1 MKIMPEKVRSHQ
13 TLWKHDSHP
22 VGQPCRCILH
32 LGLCGYVLEHMLGLG
47 FLFNIRVSLKNAMHL
62 GINIFFI
69 HYLQIFQDISFYSKH
84 IPK

>member
-47 FLFNIRVSLKNAMHL
+47 FLFNIRVS
-62 GINIFFI
+62 
-69 HYLQIFQDISFYSKH
+69 
-84 IPK
+84 